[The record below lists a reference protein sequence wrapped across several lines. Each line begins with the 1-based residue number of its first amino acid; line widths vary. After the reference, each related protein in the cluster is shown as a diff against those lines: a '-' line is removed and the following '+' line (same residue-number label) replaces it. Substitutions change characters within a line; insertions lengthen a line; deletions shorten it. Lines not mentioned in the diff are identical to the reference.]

1 MKKFDLTALL
11 INVVFAELVGAV
23 SALLSGG
30 FRELYTSSVQP
41 PLSPPPVVFP
51 IVWAILYAL
60 MGISA
65 YLIFSESSSPERSV
79 SIGLYAAQLFVNF
92 LWSIIF
98 FRFEAFGLAAFTAV
112 LLAVLVAAMIL
123 SFRKV
128 NKLAAILN
136 FPYLA
141 WSIFAA
147 YLAFGVRILNR

>member
-30 FRELYTSSVQP
+30 FRELYTSAVQP
-41 PLSPPPVVFP
+41 PLAPPPVVFP

-112 LLAVLVAAMIL
+112 LLAALVAAMIL

-141 WSIFAA
+141 WSIFAV